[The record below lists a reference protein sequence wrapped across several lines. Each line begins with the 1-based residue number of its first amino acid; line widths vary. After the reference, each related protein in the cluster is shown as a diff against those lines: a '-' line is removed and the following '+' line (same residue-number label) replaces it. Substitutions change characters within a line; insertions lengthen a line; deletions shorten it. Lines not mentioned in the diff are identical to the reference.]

1 MKKDGVFSKCAE
13 RIKLAEQNFRMI
25 IDADELAHYVHDVVS
40 LRHISRHDLEMK
52 YVKAMVAVS
61 LYQRGWRSVVRGKG
75 KYVNYMLC
83 SNPAYMAQVAKNK
96 SDDIKADQEILKN
109 LKEAAKRVKGI
120 DHQMVIRADGS
131 VGVEMSLEE
140 ILSLLE
146 REA

>member
-1 MKKDGVFSKCAE
+1 MEKDGVFSKCAE
-13 RIKLAEQNFRMI
+13 RIKLAEQTFRMV

-52 YVKAMVAVS
+52 YVKAMVAVC

-75 KYVNYMLC
+75 KYVNYELC
-83 SNPAYMAQVAKNK
+83 SNPTYMAQVAQNK
-96 SDDIKADQEILKN
+96 SRDIKADKEVLER
-109 LKEAAKRVKGI
+109 LKEAARSKGI

>member
-13 RIKLAEQNFRMI
+13 RIKLAEQNFRMV

-75 KYVNYMLC
+75 KYVNYELC
-83 SNPAYMAQVAKNK
+83 SNPAYMAQVAQNK
-96 SDDIKADQEILKN
+96 SRDIKADKEVLER
-109 LKEAAKRVKGI
+109 LKEAARSKGI

-131 VGVEMSLEE
+131 VGVEMSLDE
-140 ILSLLE
+140 IITLLE

>member
-13 RIKLAEQNFRMI
+13 RIKLAEQTFRMV
-25 IDADELAHYVHDVVS
+25 IDADELAHYVHDEVS

-52 YVKAMVAVS
+52 YVRAMAAVS
-61 LYQRGWRSVVRGKG
+61 LYQHGWRSVVRGKG
-75 KYVNYMLC
+75 KYVNYELC
-83 SNPAYMAQVAKNK
+83 TNPAYMAQVAQNK
-96 SDDIKADQEILKN
+96 SRDIKADRAVLER
-109 LKEAAKRVKGI
+109 LKEAARSKGI

>member
-1 MKKDGVFSKCAE
+1 MKKDGVFNKCAE
-13 RIKLAEQNFRMI
+13 RIKLAEQNFRMV
-25 IDADELAHYVHDVVS
+25 IDADELAHYVHDVIS

-52 YVKAMVAVS
+52 YVKAMCAVC

-75 KYVNYMLC
+75 KYVNYELC
-83 SNPAYMAQVAKNK
+83 SNPAYMAQVAQNK
-96 SDDIKADQEILKN
+96 SRDIKADKEVLEK
-109 LKEAAKRVKGI
+109 LKEAARSKGI

-131 VGVEMSLEE
+131 VGVEMSVEE

>member
-13 RIKLAEQNFRMI
+13 RIKLAEQNFRMV

-52 YVKAMVAVS
+52 YVKAMVAVC

-75 KYVNYMLC
+75 KYVNYELC
-83 SNPAYMAQVAKNK
+83 SNPAYMAQVAQNK
-96 SDDIKADQEILKN
+96 SRDIKADKEVLER
-109 LKEAAKRVKGI
+109 LKEAARSKGI

>member
-13 RIKLAEQNFRMI
+13 RIKLAEQTFRMV

-52 YVKAMVAVS
+52 YVKAMVAVC

-75 KYVNYMLC
+75 KYVNYELC
-83 SNPAYMAQVAKNK
+83 SNPAYMAQVAQNK
-96 SDDIKADQEILKN
+96 SRDIKADKEVLER
-109 LKEAAKRVKGI
+109 LKEAARSKGI

>member
-13 RIKLAEQNFRMI
+13 RIKLAEQNYRMV

-52 YVKAMVAVS
+52 YVKAMVAVC

-75 KYVNYMLC
+75 KYVNYELC
-83 SNPAYMAQVAKNK
+83 SNPAYMAQVAQNK
-96 SDDIKADQEILKN
+96 SRDIKADKEVLER
-109 LKEAAKRVKGI
+109 LKEAARSKGI

>member
-13 RIKLAEQNFRMI
+13 RIRLAEQTFRMV

-52 YVKAMVAVS
+52 YVKVIVAVC

-75 KYVNYMLC
+75 KYVNYELC
-83 SNPAYMAQVAKNK
+83 SNPAYMAQVAQNK
-96 SDDIKADQEILKN
+96 SRDIKADKEVLER
-109 LKEAAKRVKGI
+109 LKEAARSKGI

-131 VGVEMSLEE
+131 VGVEMSVEE

>member
-1 MKKDGVFSKCAE
+1 MKKDGVFNKCAE
-13 RIKLAEQNFRMI
+13 RIKLAEQTFRMV
-25 IDADELAHYVHDVVS
+25 IDADELSHYVHDVVS

-52 YVKAMVAVS
+52 YVKAMVAVC

-75 KYVNYMLC
+75 KYVNYELC
-83 SNPAYMAQVAKNK
+83 SNPAYMAQVAQNK
-96 SDDIKADQEILKN
+96 SRDIKADKEVLER
-109 LKEAAKRVKGI
+109 LKEAARSKGI

>member
-13 RIKLAEQNFRMI
+13 RIKLAEQTFRMV

-52 YVKAMVAVS
+52 YVKAMVAVC

-75 KYVNYMLC
+75 KYVNYELC
-83 SNPAYMAQVAKNK
+83 SNPAYMAQVAQNK
-96 SDDIKADQEILKN
+96 SRDIKADKEVLER
-109 LKEAAKRVKGI
+109 LKEAARSKGI
-120 DHQMVIRADGS
+120 DHQMVIRSDGS